1 MTTFSILIADWSTGS
16 GLGVT
21 LDTLS
26 LANQYAAQLDRPQ
39 VKWKLFGASPEVPLS
54 NGLSVSVNTLTS
66 RSRIQ
71 SDVLIVSG
79 LGLDHPSIRKSSS
92 NIDDRYS
99 DHSILKRMEHPDIKL
114 LTDAARR
121 HYASGGLACASC
133 SGVLLLGEAGILTGR
148 VVTTNWRLGR
158 FLEKHYDIAHLDIN
172 KMLVEDERVI
182 TAAAAMAQM
191 DLTLRLISMT
201 MGTDIANKTMSGMLI
216 ESRSSQARYMVW
228 NHLKTNDAL
237 VSRFESLIE
246 SNLEYPIPIAEM
258 AKMLNV
264 TEKTLARKVNLATGQ
279 SPKMFLQ
286 TIRMRYVQNMLDT
299 TNLPLEEIAT
309 KVGFLSTNSLRKL
322 TGKLANLSPGAMRKS
337 DIHQGSALELKSDYL
352 TG

>member
-1 MTTFSILIADWSTGS
+1 MTTFSILVADWSPGS
-16 GLGVT
+16 SLGVT

-26 LANQYAAQLDRPQ
+26 LANQYAVQVGRPQ
-39 VKWKLFGASPEVPLS
+39 VKWKLFGASSTVPLS
-54 NGLSVSVNTLTS
+54 NGLSVSVNTMSTK
-66 RSRIQ
+66 SRID
-71 SDVLIVSG
+71 SDVLLLSG
-79 LGLDHPSIRKSSS
+79 LGLDHPRIRRSNSSI
-92 NIDDRYS
+92 DARYS
-99 DHSILKRMEHPDIKL
+99 DDSILDRLEQPDVKL
-114 LTDAARR
+114 ISEAARR

-158 FLEKHYDIAHLDIN
+158 FLAQRYDIAHLEIN

-201 MGTDIANKTMSGMLI
+201 MGIDIANKTMGGMLI
-216 ESRSSQARYMVW
+216 EGRSSQARYMVW
-228 NHLKTNDAL
+228 NHIKTNDAL

-286 TIRMRYVQNMLDT
+286 TIRMRHVQNFLDT

-309 KVGFLSTNSLRKL
+309 RVGFLNTNSLRKL

-337 DIHQGSALELKSDYL
+337 ETHQGETLEFKLD
-352 TG
+352 